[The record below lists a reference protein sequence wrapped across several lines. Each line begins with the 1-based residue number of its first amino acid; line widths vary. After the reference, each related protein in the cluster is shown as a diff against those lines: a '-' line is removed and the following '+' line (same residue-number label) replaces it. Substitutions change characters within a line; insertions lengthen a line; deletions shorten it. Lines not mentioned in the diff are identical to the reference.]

1 VSLIIGDLRWLRR
14 IMMNPKDGGDRME
27 VGAHNMIGVA
37 MADLLEVER
46 IALEKELRE
55 EIAMARR
62 RKLMCF

>member
-14 IMMNPKDGGDRME
+14 IMTNPKVGGAWME

>member
-1 VSLIIGDLRWLRR
+1 
-14 IMMNPKDGGDRME
+14 MTNPKVGGAWME